1 MFNIP
6 SGIIKEVKSSKHLR
20 RINSIENQVNINN
33 LIDKINSKNIEYNN
47 NSDLYIN
54 KPQRN
59 IELKKY
65 KNKNTKTPKTPFISS
80 KKNLISINKNQ
91 KNTIL
96 YNDNDVHQFLKKN
109 GTKSSN
115 MFIKDSKN
123 KKIAKSYISP
133 TYDYNIKNSHKS
145 NICLN
150 LKNNNSNP
158 IKLKNEDYSNI
169 NTNKNSKYISNS
181 SINYK
186 SSSLYATNYSSN
198 IEKTLKNNTINSK
211 RPKIRKNLN
220 DIKTNKRKYISYTP
234 DCNRN
239 AVFIRNKSKNDEL
252 NKKMKEKEN
261 KEVVR
266 MIFEKQFKDRMI
278 FGLKAKNNS
287 NNSLLISY
295 SRNKLENAKV
305 LNSSHNQSQ
314 KNIFKYESKINK
326 KKEIHKYNT
335 INVDKNYNNKKN
347 NYKQY
352 YLLLKKKIKI
362 LNSEIEKI
370 KEEEKTLILEL
381 VNYKEKE
388 NECNYIRQLREE
400 IKKYKTIIE
409 KTDKTCE
416 EYSQEISKIKNII

>member
-1 MFNIP
+1 
-6 SGIIKEVKSSKHLR
+6 
-20 RINSIENQVNINN
+20 
-33 LIDKINSKNIEYNN
+33 
-47 NSDLYIN
+47 
-54 KPQRN
+54 
-59 IELKKY
+59 
-65 KNKNTKTPKTPFISS
+65 
-80 KKNLISINKNQ
+80 
-91 KNTIL
+91 
-96 YNDNDVHQFLKKN
+96 
-109 GTKSSN
+109 

-133 TYDYNIKNSHKS
+133 TFDYNIKNSHKS

-186 SSSLYATNYSSN
+186 STSLYATNYSSN

-314 KNIFKYESKINK
+314 KNISSNP
-326 KKEIHKYNT
+326 
-335 INVDKNYNNKKN
+335 
-347 NYKQY
+347 Q
-352 YLLLKKKIKI
+352 
-362 LNSEIEKI
+362 
-370 KEEEKTLILEL
+370 
-381 VNYKEKE
+381 
-388 NECNYIRQLREE
+388 
-400 IKKYKTIIE
+400 
-409 KTDKTCE
+409 
-416 EYSQEISKIKNII
+416 NIV